1 MNLHAAIRATLC
13 AALMSGA
20 SACALAMPDR
30 IHYRVDAPSDAADV
44 AVEAP
49 QDRFL
54 GLALSGGGSRSA
66 VFAAAAM
73 EALAEHGLLDEV
85 THISSVS
92 GGGFA
97 AAHYLLHQPTDE
109 NGFETFRTAMRGD
122 LFADVVSGQLMSP
135 NRLTSPTRRL
145 TSLQEALD
153 ERLTHGATFA
163 DLPASPLWF
172 INASRYDDGR
182 RFVFSNAALDDEPR
196 SDGPLAHDALRAA
209 SFSAPGCAR
218 ATPGDFPLSLA
229 IATSAAFPVAFGPS
243 TFEAPADCSGREVR
257 FWHLGD
263 GGVIENLGV
272 ETLEEVALRGHDA
285 GTLTGPIVILSFDAE
300 LNTPAERFFDDG
312 DLSIWTSAPG
322 RIVDVA
328 GLRGRA
334 YHDLTWARVWEER
347 GVETAFIHMRY
358 THAQLGQDWP
368 WPVSCADQDGSPE
381 ARIADIPT
389 SLRITECHA
398 DLMERAAHAIVHERL
413 NAAHDALLA
422 LGVNYQTVPPHP
434 PTDGRRVMLRSP
446 PQ

>member
-1 MNLHAAIRATLC
+1 MNALAAIRATLC
-13 AALMSGA
+13 AALMTGA

-30 IHYRVDAPSDAADV
+30 IHYRADASSEAASAAIEAPSDH
-44 AVEAP
+44 
-49 QDRFL
+49 FI

-66 VFAAAAM
+66 VFATAAM
-73 EALAEHGLLDEV
+73 EALAEHGLLDQV

-97 AAHYLLHQPTDE
+97 GAYYLLNQPADE
-109 NGFETFRTAMRGD
+109 TEFDAFRTAMRGD
-122 LFADVVSGQLMSP
+122 LFADVVSGQLTSP

-145 TSLQEALD
+145 SSLQEGLD
-153 ERLTHGATFA
+153 ERITQGATFA
-163 DLPASPLWF
+163 DLPAAPVWF

-182 RFVFSNAALDDEPR
+182 RFVFSNMTLDDERR

-218 ATPGDFPLSLA
+218 PTPADFPLSLA

-243 TFEAPADCSGREVR
+243 TFEASADCDGRQVR
-257 FWHLGD
+257 YWHLGD

-272 ETLEEVALRGHDA
+272 ETLEEVALRGHEA
-285 GTLTGPIVILSFDAE
+285 GTLSGPVIIFSFDAE

-334 YHDLTWARVWEER
+334 YHDLAWAQVWEAR
-347 GVETAFIHMRY
+347 GVAAAFIHMRY
-358 THAQLGQDWP
+358 THARLSQEWP
-368 WPVSCADQDGSPE
+368 ASCRDGAGALE

-389 SLRITECHA
+389 SLRITDCHA

-413 NAAHDALLA
+413 NAAHDALSE
-422 LGVNYQTVPPHP
+422 LGVSYRTVQPHTLAQP
-434 PTDGRRVMLRSP
+434 
-446 PQ
+446 